1 MHTCTHMKTNTATVQ
16 HAVESL
22 TLAHKQPSVQ
32 PSSPSPQTLACL
44 NLAVRLISSLSTPTG
59 LADAQLTAAFIRTYR
74 VGVQLSRPLRSQLHR
89 RGISVETA
97 QRVET
102 THPKSKIRLGCRC
115 SGVRH
120 LLGNTWHESSP
131 ELSQLFGW
139 SVSTMDRDQA
149 WPLPPHRP
157 IAQTRGKHWK
167 GTEAAR
173 GTFVKDAFTWGGGTG
188 NTGWGS
194 SRNAT
199 MAGCYARED
208 AQSSTHPYSSGK
220 LISTF
225 FPTMK
230 QLVSLFPIFFE
241 IKCTGENFLGQ
252 GLLLSQFAEQSSIQ
266 PFI

>member
-1 MHTCTHMKTNTATVQ
+1 MKTNTATVR
-16 HAVESL
+16 HVVVSGVESL
-22 TLAHKQPSVQ
+22 TLAHKQASVQ
-32 PSSPSPQTLACL
+32 PSSPSPQALACL

-74 VGVQLSRPLRSQLHR
+74 VGVQLSRPLRSQLCR

-102 THPKSKIRLGCRC
+102 DDPKSKIRLGCGY

-120 LLGNTWHESSP
+120 LLGNTWHESGP

-149 WPLPPHRP
+149 WPLSPHRP
-157 IAQTRGKHWK
+157 IAQTMRKHWK
-167 GTEAAR
+167 GAEAAR
-173 GTFVKDAFTWGGGTG
+173 GTFVKDAFTWGGGAG

-194 SRNAT
+194 IRNAT

-208 AQSSTHPYSSGK
+208 AQSSAHPYSSGK
-220 LISTF
+220 LISIF
-225 FPTMK
+225 FPSTK
-230 QLVSLFPIFFE
+230 QLLSLFPIFLE
-241 IKCTGENFLGQ
+241 VKK
-252 GLLLSQFAEQSSIQ
+252 LSALVRF
-266 PFI
+266 F